1 LAAHLPE
8 RKLVRAIFFAFFT
21 SGVAA
26 WTNMLAK
33 AGVDLISDASLS
45 IFTEPLA
52 YVLIL
57 AVPIAAFIQLRLMA
71 AMFSAF
77 EAVLIVPV
85 FQSIFIFGL
94 ILEGAFYFQD
104 FLGISPLNLGGFL
117 LSIVLCIVGMFLL
130 AR

>member
-1 LAAHLPE
+1 
-8 RKLVRAIFFAFFT
+8 
-21 SGVAA
+21 
-26 WTNMLAK
+26 MLAK
-33 AGVDLISDASLS
+33 AGVDLLS
-45 IFTEPLA
+45 SFSTELITEPLA

-57 AVPIAAFIQLRLMA
+57 SVPIGALIQLRLMA
-71 AMFSAF
+71 KMFSSF

-104 FLGISPLNLGGFL
+104 FIGISSINLAFFFV
-117 LSIVLCIVGMFLL
+117 SIIMCVVGMFML